1 MNLKVDTHTHILP
14 EKLPRFKDRYGY
26 GGFVELDH
34 HAPCRARMLKDDGTF
49 FREVG
54 HNTWDCTER
63 RRECSESGVGL
74 QVLSTVPVM
83 FSYWA
88 KAQDALDL
96 SRFLNDHIAD
106 CVRRQPKHFVGLGT
120 LPMQDTDLAIQE
132 AERCMK
138 DLGLVGFQI
147 GTNIERRNL
156 SDPSLFPLYE
166 RLESLGAA
174 IFIHPWGMMAQESM
188 QKYWLPWLVGMP
200 AELSLA
206 FCSLVFGGVLSRY
219 PKLRLA
225 LAHGGG
231 SVPATLGRIAHG
243 FEARPDLCA
252 MDSRLDPRV
261 AAKRFFVDSLV
272 HDPRVLK
279 LCLDVFGESQ
289 VMLGTDY
296 PFPLGEESP
305 GRLIEETI
313 QNEALRKALL
323 CDNALRWLGLS
334 KENFAL

>member
-1 MNLKVDTHTHILP
+1 
-14 EKLPRFKDRYGY
+14 
-26 GGFVELDH
+26 
-34 HAPCRARMLKDDGTF
+34 
-49 FREVG
+49 
-54 HNTWDCTER
+54 
-63 RRECSESGVGL
+63 
-74 QVLSTVPVM
+74 
-83 FSYWA
+83 
-88 KAQDALDL
+88 
-96 SRFLNDHIAD
+96 
-106 CVRRQPKHFVGLGT
+106 
-120 LPMQDTDLAIQE
+120 
-132 AERCMK
+132 
-138 DLGLVGFQI
+138 
-147 GTNIERRNL
+147 
-156 SDPSLFPLYE
+156 
-166 RLESLGAA
+166 
-174 IFIHPWGMMAQESM
+174 
-188 QKYWLPWLVGMP
+188 
-200 AELSLA
+200 
-206 FCSLVFGGVLSRY
+206 VLSRY

-313 QNEALRKALL
+313 QNEALRKAIL